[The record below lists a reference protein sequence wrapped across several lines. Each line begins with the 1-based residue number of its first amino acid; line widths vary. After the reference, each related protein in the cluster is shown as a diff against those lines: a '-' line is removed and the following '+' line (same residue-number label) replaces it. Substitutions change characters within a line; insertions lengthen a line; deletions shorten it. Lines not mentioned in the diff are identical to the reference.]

1 MGVAICREKQ
11 GGVFR
16 VQSSVMSSVIRQC
29 GTKRWRGV
37 IVLGLA
43 WGFQRMQD
51 GFGGLKVQVVPLMA
65 WWWQDHHL
73 QQEWITEVAKVGLP
87 SLRPPTVLL
96 KDESA
101 LKMIKKL
108 PPPHPQKKKDAYCL
122 N

>member
-1 MGVAICREKQ
+1 ML
-11 GGVFR
+11 
-16 VQSSVMSSVIRQC
+16 S
-29 GTKRWRGV
+29 
-37 IVLGLA
+37 LA

-51 GFGGLKVQVVPLMA
+51 GFGGLKAQVVPLMA

-96 KDESA
+96 RDESA
-101 LKMIKKL
+101 LKMIKEL